1 MFDLV
6 PSHPVAT
13 DSAFQHL
20 TQLTMMMMMMMMM
33 IVVVLIMTMTLTMMT
48 MTLMTLMV
56 MLITLT
62 PDAVHEATVP
72 ALTVD
77 RPSQKPLFAVGPRCK
92 F

>member
-20 TQLTMMMMMMMMM
+20 TQLTMMMMMM
-33 IVVVLIMTMTLTMMT
+33 IVVVMIMTMTLTMMT

-56 MLITLT
+56 LMITLT
-62 PDAVHEATVP
+62 PDAAHEATVP

>member
-20 TQLTMMMMMMMMM
+20 TQLTMMMMMM
-33 IVVVLIMTMTLTMMT
+33 VVVIMTMTLTMMT
-48 MTLMTLMV
+48 MTLMVLM
-56 MLITLT
+56 ITLT
-62 PDAVHEATVP
+62 PDAAHEATVP

>member
-20 TQLTMMMMMMMMM
+20 TQLTMMMMMM
-33 IVVVLIMTMTLTMMT
+33 IVVVVIMTMT

-56 MLITLT
+56 LMITLT